1 MTERVRAVRAPG
13 QANSVTLSA
22 RLHGRQ
28 PGRYLCRALVTA
40 ELVSSD
46 SGYTNRPPR
55 LALARQK
62 HSAQVGNVASRPDI
76 LGRAVD
82 GMRPALRA
90 YKQRAQR
97 RASVHA
103 WLAARAALG
112 GNERYEDEVR
122 TPASRPVKLNQ
133 SSSQRMSAHA
143 TWTVPG
149 SLNDPRYAF
158 GVAAI
163 SAAVAVCRL
172 SRSSIA
178 AG

>member
-22 RLHGRQ
+22 RLHRAPAG
-28 PGRYLCRALVTA
+28 PISLRALVTA

-46 SGYTNRPPR
+46 SGYINRPPR
-55 LALARQK
+55 HAPARQK
-62 HSAQVGNVASRPDI
+62 HSAQVDNVASRPDI

-82 GMRPALRA
+82 RMCPALRA

-97 RASVHA
+97 RAPLHA

-122 TPASRPVKLNQ
+122 TPASWPVKVRSMAAEGRVDGARRTFTRLRYPSRRS
-133 SSSQRMSAHA
+133 SSSQQR
-143 TWTVPG
+143 
-149 SLNDPRYAF
+149 R
-158 GVAAI
+158 VAARRR
-163 SAAVAVCRL
+163 AAEAL
-172 SRSSIA
+172 
-178 AG
+178 